1 MRMVDLIEK
10 KKDNVVL
17 TDEEIHEL
25 IQGYTK
31 GDIPDYQMSAFLMA
45 VVFNGLTDHETAQLT
60 LEMMHSG
67 DVIDLSGI
75 HGIKVDKHSTGGV
88 GDKTSLVL
96 GPMVAACGVPVAK
109 MSGKGLGHTGGTLD
123 KMESIPGLNIYVN
136 EEDFIKQVND
146 IHLAIV
152 DIMMPVMDG
161 LTMTMKLREVSDIPV
176 IFLTAKTEDIDKIT
190 GLNLGADDYI
200 TKPFEPM
207 ELIARV
213 NSNLRRYEQILN
225 LKGRT
230 QTPSNQLI
238 VGGLVLDQAT
248 KEVFVNG
255 RSVRLTK
262 KEFQILELLM
272 SYPGKVYSAEE
283 IYESIWEETAINTET
298 IMVHVRRLREKIEA
312 NPKHPEYLKAVW
324 GVGYKI
330 EKME

>member
-1 MRMVDLIEK
+1 MKHTILLVEDELGIRETVKIFLKSQNYEVIEAENGKEGLIALQ
-10 KKDNVVL
+10 N
-17 TDEEIHEL
+17 
-25 IQGYTK
+25 
-31 GDIPDYQMSAFLMA
+31 
-45 VVFNGLTDHETAQLT
+45 
-60 LEMMHSG
+60 
-67 DVIDLSGI
+67 
-75 HGIKVDKHSTGGV
+75 
-88 GDKTSLVL
+88 
-96 GPMVAACGVPVAK
+96 
-109 MSGKGLGHTGGTLD
+109 
-123 KMESIPGLNIYVN
+123 
-136 EEDFIKQVND
+136 ND

-225 LKGRT
+225 LKGNT
-230 QTPSNQLI
+230 QKPSNQLI

-255 RSVRLTK
+255 QSVRLTK

-298 IMVHVRRLREKIEA
+298 IMVHVRRLRDKIEA

>member
-1 MRMVDLIEK
+1 MKILIVE
-10 KKDNVVL
+10 
-17 TDEEIHEL
+17 DEPSLREL
-25 IQGYTK
+25 IQRSLEKERYVVEAA
-31 GDIPDYQMSAFLMA
+31 GDFNSALRKIEDYDYDCILLDIMLPDGSGLDLLERLKALHKRENVIIISAK
-45 VVFNGLTDHETAQLT
+45 DS
-60 LEMMHSG
+60 LE
-67 DVIDLSGI
+67 
-75 HGIKVDKHSTGGV
+75 DK
-88 GDKTSLVL
+88 VL
-96 GPMVAACGVPVAK
+96 G
-109 MSGKGLGHTGGTLD
+109 L
-123 KMESIPGLNIYVN
+123 E
-136 EEDFIKQVND
+136 
-146 IHLAIV
+146 
-152 DIMMPVMDG
+152 
-161 LTMTMKLREVSDIPV
+161 
-176 IFLTAKTEDIDKIT
+176 
-190 GLNLGADDYI
+190 LGADDYI

-225 LKGRT
+225 LKGNT
-230 QTPSNQLI
+230 QKPNNQLI

>member
-1 MRMVDLIEK
+1 MKHTILLVEDELGIRETVKIFLKSQNYEVIEA
-10 KKDNVVL
+10 
-17 TDEEIHEL
+17 E
-25 IQGYTK
+25 
-31 GDIPDYQMSAFLMA
+31 
-45 VVFNGLTDHETAQLT
+45 NGKE
-60 LEMMHSG
+60 
-67 DVIDLSGI
+67 
-75 HGIKVDKHSTGGV
+75 
-88 GDKTSLVL
+88 
-96 GPMVAACGVPVAK
+96 
-109 MSGKGLGHTGGTLD
+109 GLDAL
-123 KMESIPGLNIYVN
+123 KN
-136 EEDFIKQVND
+136 ND

-225 LKGRT
+225 LKGNT
-230 QTPSNQLI
+230 QKPNNQLI
-238 VGGLVLDQAT
+238 VGGLVLDQET

-255 RSVRLTK
+255 QSVRLTK

>member
-1 MRMVDLIEK
+1 MKHTILLVEDELGIRETVKIFLKSQNYEVIEA
-10 KKDNVVL
+10 
-17 TDEEIHEL
+17 E
-25 IQGYTK
+25 
-31 GDIPDYQMSAFLMA
+31 
-45 VVFNGLTDHETAQLT
+45 NGKE
-60 LEMMHSG
+60 
-67 DVIDLSGI
+67 
-75 HGIKVDKHSTGGV
+75 
-88 GDKTSLVL
+88 
-96 GPMVAACGVPVAK
+96 
-109 MSGKGLGHTGGTLD
+109 
-123 KMESIPGLNIYVN
+123 GLNALQN
-136 EEDFIKQVND
+136 ND

-225 LKGRT
+225 LKGST
-230 QTPSNQLI
+230 QKPSNQLI

-255 RSVRLTK
+255 QSVRLTK

>member
-1 MRMVDLIEK
+1 MKHTLLLVEDELGIRETVKIFLKSQNYEVIEA
-10 KKDNVVL
+10 
-17 TDEEIHEL
+17 E
-25 IQGYTK
+25 
-31 GDIPDYQMSAFLMA
+31 
-45 VVFNGLTDHETAQLT
+45 NGKEG
-60 LEMMHSG
+60 LEA
-67 DVIDLSGI
+67 L
-75 HGIKVDKHSTGGV
+75 KH
-88 GDKTSLVL
+88 
-96 GPMVAACGVPVAK
+96 
-109 MSGKGLGHTGGTLD
+109 
-123 KMESIPGLNIYVN
+123 
-136 EEDFIKQVND
+136 ND

-225 LKGRT
+225 LKGNT
-230 QTPSNQLI
+230 QKPNNQLV

-255 RSVRLTK
+255 CSVRLTK

>member
-1 MRMVDLIEK
+1 MKHTLLLVEDELGIRETVKIFLKSQNYEVIEA
-10 KKDNVVL
+10 
-17 TDEEIHEL
+17 E
-25 IQGYTK
+25 
-31 GDIPDYQMSAFLMA
+31 
-45 VVFNGLTDHETAQLT
+45 NGKEG
-60 LEMMHSG
+60 LEA
-67 DVIDLSGI
+67 L
-75 HGIKVDKHSTGGV
+75 KH
-88 GDKTSLVL
+88 
-96 GPMVAACGVPVAK
+96 
-109 MSGKGLGHTGGTLD
+109 
-123 KMESIPGLNIYVN
+123 
-136 EEDFIKQVND
+136 ND

-225 LKGRT
+225 LKENI
-230 QTPSNQLI
+230 QKPNNQLI

-255 RSVRLTK
+255 RYVRLTK
-262 KEFQILELLM
+262 KEFHILELLM

>member
-1 MRMVDLIEK
+1 MKHTLLLVEDELGIRETVKIFLKSQNYEVIEA
-10 KKDNVVL
+10 
-17 TDEEIHEL
+17 E
-25 IQGYTK
+25 
-31 GDIPDYQMSAFLMA
+31 
-45 VVFNGLTDHETAQLT
+45 NGKE
-60 LEMMHSG
+60 
-67 DVIDLSGI
+67 
-75 HGIKVDKHSTGGV
+75 
-88 GDKTSLVL
+88 
-96 GPMVAACGVPVAK
+96 
-109 MSGKGLGHTGGTLD
+109 GLDAL
-123 KMESIPGLNIYVN
+123 KN
-136 EEDFIKQVND
+136 ND

-225 LKGRT
+225 LKGNT
-230 QTPSNQLI
+230 QKPNNQLV

-255 RSVRLTK
+255 HSVRLTK

>member
-1 MRMVDLIEK
+1 MKHTILLVEDELGIRETVKIFLKSQNYEVIEA
-10 KKDNVVL
+10 
-17 TDEEIHEL
+17 E
-25 IQGYTK
+25 
-31 GDIPDYQMSAFLMA
+31 
-45 VVFNGLTDHETAQLT
+45 NGKEGLDA
-60 LEMMHSG
+60 
-67 DVIDLSGI
+67 
-75 HGIKVDKHSTGGV
+75 IKH
-88 GDKTSLVL
+88 
-96 GPMVAACGVPVAK
+96 
-109 MSGKGLGHTGGTLD
+109 
-123 KMESIPGLNIYVN
+123 
-136 EEDFIKQVND
+136 ND

-213 NSNLRRYEQILN
+213 NSNLRRYEQILS
-225 LKGRT
+225 LKENK
-230 QTPSNQLI
+230 QTSNSQLI
-238 VGGLVLDQAT
+238 VGGLVLDQET

-255 RSVRLTK
+255 HSVRLTK

-324 GVGYKI
+324 GIGYKI

>member
-1 MRMVDLIEK
+1 
-10 KKDNVVL
+10 
-17 TDEEIHEL
+17 
-25 IQGYTK
+25 
-31 GDIPDYQMSAFLMA
+31 
-45 VVFNGLTDHETAQLT
+45 
-60 LEMMHSG
+60 
-67 DVIDLSGI
+67 
-75 HGIKVDKHSTGGV
+75 
-88 GDKTSLVL
+88 
-96 GPMVAACGVPVAK
+96 
-109 MSGKGLGHTGGTLD
+109 
-123 KMESIPGLNIYVN
+123 
-136 EEDFIKQVND
+136 
-146 IHLAIV
+146 
-152 DIMMPVMDG
+152 
-161 LTMTMKLREVSDIPV
+161 
-176 IFLTAKTEDIDKIT
+176 
-190 GLNLGADDYI
+190 
-200 TKPFEPM
+200 M

-225 LKGRT
+225 LKGNT
-230 QTPSNQLI
+230 QKPNNQLV

-298 IMVHVRRLREKIEA
+298 IMVHARRIREKIEA

>member
-1 MRMVDLIEK
+1 MKHTILLVEDELGIRETVKIFLKSQNYEVIEAENGKEGLIALQ
-10 KKDNVVL
+10 N
-17 TDEEIHEL
+17 
-25 IQGYTK
+25 
-31 GDIPDYQMSAFLMA
+31 
-45 VVFNGLTDHETAQLT
+45 
-60 LEMMHSG
+60 
-67 DVIDLSGI
+67 
-75 HGIKVDKHSTGGV
+75 
-88 GDKTSLVL
+88 
-96 GPMVAACGVPVAK
+96 
-109 MSGKGLGHTGGTLD
+109 
-123 KMESIPGLNIYVN
+123 
-136 EEDFIKQVND
+136 ND

-207 ELIARV
+207 ELIVRV

-225 LKGRT
+225 LKGST

-255 RSVRLTK
+255 QSVRLTK

>member
-1 MRMVDLIEK
+1 MKHTILLVEDELGIRETVKIFLKSQNYEVIEAENGREGLIALQ
-10 KKDNVVL
+10 N
-17 TDEEIHEL
+17 
-25 IQGYTK
+25 
-31 GDIPDYQMSAFLMA
+31 
-45 VVFNGLTDHETAQLT
+45 
-60 LEMMHSG
+60 
-67 DVIDLSGI
+67 
-75 HGIKVDKHSTGGV
+75 
-88 GDKTSLVL
+88 
-96 GPMVAACGVPVAK
+96 
-109 MSGKGLGHTGGTLD
+109 
-123 KMESIPGLNIYVN
+123 
-136 EEDFIKQVND
+136 ND

-225 LKGRT
+225 LKGNT
-230 QTPSNQLI
+230 QKPNNQLI
-238 VGGLVLDQAT
+238 VGGLVLDQET

-255 RSVRLTK
+255 QSVRLTK

>member
-1 MRMVDLIEK
+1 MKHTLLLVEDELGIRETVKIFLKSQNYEVIEA
-10 KKDNVVL
+10 
-17 TDEEIHEL
+17 E
-25 IQGYTK
+25 
-31 GDIPDYQMSAFLMA
+31 
-45 VVFNGLTDHETAQLT
+45 NGKAG
-60 LEMMHSG
+60 LEA
-67 DVIDLSGI
+67 LQ
-75 HGIKVDKHSTGGV
+75 
-88 GDKTSLVL
+88 
-96 GPMVAACGVPVAK
+96 
-109 MSGKGLGHTGGTLD
+109 
-123 KMESIPGLNIYVN
+123 N
-136 EEDFIKQVND
+136 ND

-225 LKGRT
+225 LKGST
-230 QTPSNQLI
+230 QKPSNQLI

-255 RSVRLTK
+255 QSVRLTK

>member
-1 MRMVDLIEK
+1 MKHTILLVEDELGIRETVKIFLKSQNYEVIEAENGKEGLIALQ
-10 KKDNVVL
+10 N
-17 TDEEIHEL
+17 
-25 IQGYTK
+25 
-31 GDIPDYQMSAFLMA
+31 
-45 VVFNGLTDHETAQLT
+45 
-60 LEMMHSG
+60 
-67 DVIDLSGI
+67 
-75 HGIKVDKHSTGGV
+75 
-88 GDKTSLVL
+88 
-96 GPMVAACGVPVAK
+96 
-109 MSGKGLGHTGGTLD
+109 
-123 KMESIPGLNIYVN
+123 
-136 EEDFIKQVND
+136 ND

-225 LKGRT
+225 LKGST

-255 RSVRLTK
+255 QSVRLTK

-283 IYESIWEETAINTET
+283 IYEFIWEETAINTET

>member
-1 MRMVDLIEK
+1 MNKILIVEDDVNINNLLK
-10 KKDNVVL
+10 EALSGN
-17 TDEEIHEL
+17 
-25 IQGYTK
+25 GYTC
-31 GDIPDYQMSAFLMA
+31 GQAFSGTEAALW
-45 VVFNGLTDHETAQLT
+45 
-60 LEMMHSG
+60 LEKESWA
-67 DVIDLSGI
+67 
-75 HGIKVDKHSTGGV
+75 
-88 GDKTSLVL
+88 LVL
-96 GPMVAACGVPVAK
+96 LDLMLPGMTGEEVLGMIRRQGNVPV
-109 MSGKGLGHTGGTLD
+109 
-123 KMESIPGLNIYVN
+123 
-136 EEDFIKQVND
+136 
-146 IHLAIV
+146 IV
-152 DIMMPVMDG
+152 
-161 LTMTMKLREVSDIPV
+161 
-176 IFLTAKTEDIDKIT
+176 LTAKDAMEEKLELLT
-190 GLNLGADDYI
+190 NGADDYI

-225 LKGRT
+225 LKGST
-230 QTPSNQLI
+230 QKPSNQLI

-255 RSVRLTK
+255 QSVRLTK

>member
-1 MRMVDLIEK
+1 MKHTILLVEDELGIRETVKIFLKSQNYEVIEAENGKEGLIALQ
-10 KKDNVVL
+10 N
-17 TDEEIHEL
+17 
-25 IQGYTK
+25 
-31 GDIPDYQMSAFLMA
+31 
-45 VVFNGLTDHETAQLT
+45 
-60 LEMMHSG
+60 
-67 DVIDLSGI
+67 
-75 HGIKVDKHSTGGV
+75 
-88 GDKTSLVL
+88 
-96 GPMVAACGVPVAK
+96 
-109 MSGKGLGHTGGTLD
+109 
-123 KMESIPGLNIYVN
+123 
-136 EEDFIKQVND
+136 ND

-225 LKGRT
+225 LKGST

-255 RSVRLTK
+255 QSVRVTK

>member
-1 MRMVDLIEK
+1 MKHTILLVEDELGIRETVKIFLKSQNYEVIEAENGKEGLIALQ
-10 KKDNVVL
+10 N
-17 TDEEIHEL
+17 
-25 IQGYTK
+25 
-31 GDIPDYQMSAFLMA
+31 
-45 VVFNGLTDHETAQLT
+45 
-60 LEMMHSG
+60 
-67 DVIDLSGI
+67 
-75 HGIKVDKHSTGGV
+75 
-88 GDKTSLVL
+88 
-96 GPMVAACGVPVAK
+96 
-109 MSGKGLGHTGGTLD
+109 
-123 KMESIPGLNIYVN
+123 
-136 EEDFIKQVND
+136 ND

-152 DIMMPVMDG
+152 DIMMPVIDG

-225 LKGRT
+225 LKGST

-248 KEVFVNG
+248 KEFFVNG
-255 RSVRLTK
+255 QSVRLTK

>member
-1 MRMVDLIEK
+1 
-10 KKDNVVL
+10 
-17 TDEEIHEL
+17 
-25 IQGYTK
+25 
-31 GDIPDYQMSAFLMA
+31 
-45 VVFNGLTDHETAQLT
+45 
-60 LEMMHSG
+60 
-67 DVIDLSGI
+67 
-75 HGIKVDKHSTGGV
+75 
-88 GDKTSLVL
+88 
-96 GPMVAACGVPVAK
+96 
-109 MSGKGLGHTGGTLD
+109 
-123 KMESIPGLNIYVN
+123 
-136 EEDFIKQVND
+136 
-146 IHLAIV
+146 
-152 DIMMPVMDG
+152 MMPVMDG

-225 LKGRT
+225 LKGNT
-230 QTPSNQLI
+230 QKPNNQLV

-248 KEVFVNG
+248 KEVFVNV

-272 SYPGKVYSAEE
+272 SYPGKVCSAEE

>member
-1 MRMVDLIEK
+1 MKHTLLLVEDELGIRETVKIFLKSQNYEVIEA
-10 KKDNVVL
+10 
-17 TDEEIHEL
+17 E
-25 IQGYTK
+25 
-31 GDIPDYQMSAFLMA
+31 
-45 VVFNGLTDHETAQLT
+45 NGKEG
-60 LEMMHSG
+60 LEA
-67 DVIDLSGI
+67 L
-75 HGIKVDKHSTGGV
+75 KH
-88 GDKTSLVL
+88 
-96 GPMVAACGVPVAK
+96 
-109 MSGKGLGHTGGTLD
+109 
-123 KMESIPGLNIYVN
+123 
-136 EEDFIKQVND
+136 ND

-225 LKGRT
+225 LKGNI
-230 QTPSNQLI
+230 QKPNNQLI
-238 VGGLVLDQAT
+238 VGGLVLDQET
-248 KEVFVNG
+248 KEVSVNG